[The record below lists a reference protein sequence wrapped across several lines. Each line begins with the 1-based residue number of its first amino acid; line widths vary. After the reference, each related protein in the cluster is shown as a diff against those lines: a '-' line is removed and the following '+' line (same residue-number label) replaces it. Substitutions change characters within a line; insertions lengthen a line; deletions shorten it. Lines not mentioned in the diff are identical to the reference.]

1 MRFPEEAAD
10 ALQFIRRTVPRT
22 TRREYAER
30 TRTVP
35 AVVTAMTAPA
45 ADPSRR
51 WVAFA
56 VALFLL
62 GLAWTAADIAL
73 DRQPKLRHRATLDSA
88 YFAFALWVGAVALL
102 LRAPAGEWAGPTGA
116 VRVARWCW
124 ALGAVTFWVH
134 VAVAFHF
141 AHGWS
146 HANGIRHVED
156 TSGFGPGLFVSY
168 FFTLLWAIDAGWWV
182 LTPASYAAR
191 PNWLGVAIHSFMA
204 FIVLN
209 GTVVFGHPPMREV
222 SAGVF
227 AVLGVVLVRRSVG

>member
-1 MRFPEEAAD
+1 
-10 ALQFIRRTVPRT
+10 
-22 TRREYAER
+22 
-30 TRTVP
+30 
-35 AVVTAMTAPA
+35 MTAPA

-62 GLAWTAADIAL
+62 GVAWAAVDIAL
-73 DRQPKLRHRATLDSA
+73 DPTPTVPKRRHRAILDSA
-88 YFAFALWVGAVALL
+88 YFAFALWVGAVVLM
-102 LRAPAGEWAGPTGA
+102 LRAPAAEWVGPTGA

-124 ALGAVTFWVH
+124 GLGAVTFVLH

-141 AHGWS
+141 AHRWS
-146 HANGIRHVED
+146 HANGIRHVEE

-168 FFTLLWAIDAGWWV
+168 FFTLLWAADAGWWV
-182 LTPASYAAR
+182 LEPASYATRAK
-191 PNWLGVAIHSFMA
+191 WLGTAIHGFMA

-227 AVLGVVLVRRSVG
+227 VVLAVVLALRLSGRTAGARA